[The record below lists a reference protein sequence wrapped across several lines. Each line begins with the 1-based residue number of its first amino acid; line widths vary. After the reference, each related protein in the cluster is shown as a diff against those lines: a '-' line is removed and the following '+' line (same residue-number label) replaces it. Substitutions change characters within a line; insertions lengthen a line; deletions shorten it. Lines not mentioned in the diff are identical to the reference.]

1 MILGVLQWYH
11 NGRFIGSSSFKERW
25 TSVFPVFGLYVP
37 GQSIAIDFQASQPK
51 MSRSWAFST
60 VRKRLEFRSIAGP
73 KKSLGWPVGMSQEI
87 LSWPRETFT
96 LELTYPQDPHSN
108 QSVTSNIRIAVVS
121 PEEKWKPFQQWPKT
135 LVATIV
141 SLFNAAWP
149 FMTMIVPW
157 NIYRS
162 NYKTS
167 YCRNMYNCVIYIHFC
182 LMLQFL
188 LTSVILA

>member
-135 LVATIV
+135 LLSTGLWTIGG
-141 SLFNAAWP
+141 
-149 FMTMIVPW
+149 
-157 NIYRS
+157 
-162 NYKTS
+162 
-167 YCRNMYNCVIYIHFC
+167 YNCYIECVDVYVLIMFC
-182 LMLQFL
+182 VPFQCRMTFYDND
-188 LTSVILA
+188 SPMKHI